1 MHCLLWCS
9 FGVPGWGSGK
19 AFGGTILFWDS
30 FLPANRAA
38 GAKFWRS
45 AGKFWLPAI
54 NETRSRGTQLPQ
66 SMLRLGRLAI
76 VVLLAASLLAVPAWA
91 TVTHGANMWMWG
103 SNERG
108 QLGLGQMGTSWSDSV
123 NQKVNT
129 PTEGDT
135 FWPGWIG
142 KNVTKVDCVRA
153 CARAGAAVLSVPA
166 RVCAHV
172 TMFFLPPPLLRVVR
186 AVAMRISCSSISA

>member
-1 MHCLLWCS
+1 M
-9 FGVPGWGSGK
+9 
-19 AFGGTILFWDS
+19 
-30 FLPANRAA
+30 RA
-38 GAKFWRS
+38 GAKSQLYR
-45 AGKFWLPAI
+45 P
-54 NETRSRGTQLPQ
+54 RGTQLPP

-153 CARAGAAVLSVPA
+153 RARGCGCVECACARLRTRYNVFLATAAPAGGQGGGDED
-166 RVCAHV
+166 
-172 TMFFLPPPLLRVVR
+172 FLFKHLCVV
-186 AVAMRISCSSISA
+186 

>member
-1 MHCLLWCS
+1 M
-9 FGVPGWGSGK
+9 
-19 AFGGTILFWDS
+19 
-30 FLPANRAA
+30 
-38 GAKFWRS
+38 
-45 AGKFWLPAI
+45 
-54 NETRSRGTQLPQ
+54 
-66 SMLRLGRLAI
+66 
-76 VVLLAASLLAVPAWA
+76 LLAVPLLAVPAWA

-153 CARAGAAVLSVPA
+153 SERARARACTCVCACVRMRMCVCVCARVESDPGFEGVKPTLQRYSILPVLLA
-166 RVCAHV
+166 FLRVCACMNARARIHAC
-172 TMFFLPPPLLRVVR
+172 MRGYIWCVR
-186 AVAMRISCSSISA
+186 A